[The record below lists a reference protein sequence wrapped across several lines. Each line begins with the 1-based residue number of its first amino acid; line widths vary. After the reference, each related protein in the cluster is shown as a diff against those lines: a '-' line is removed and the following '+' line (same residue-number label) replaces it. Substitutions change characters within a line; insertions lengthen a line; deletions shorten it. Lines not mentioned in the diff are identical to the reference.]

1 MLFNKK
7 NSIIKLTYDHKCSD
21 EKEVE
26 RIKKNG
32 GIVFYGRVF
41 GTLMLTR
48 SIGDREMKKYGVC
61 SQPFVKIEQ
70 IDNDNDKFI
79 VLASDGVWDVVNE
92 DELINIC
99 NENLNSNDICK
110 KIIQISKER
119 DTRDNV
125 SCIVIK
131 L

>member
-1 MLFNKK
+1 
-7 NSIIKLTYDHKCSD
+7 
-21 EKEVE
+21 
-26 RIKKNG
+26 
-32 GIVFYGRVF
+32 
-41 GTLMLTR
+41 
-48 SIGDREMKKYGVC
+48 MKKYGVC

-125 SCIVIK
+125 SCIVVK